1 MNQLSLF
8 PIDSSVATD
17 GPFSSPIEASLV
29 GNPFQKMMDRMMQ
42 KVPPAKDTPPALSH
56 HTGSFIKTI
65 KDYRADALP
74 VRPIT
79 IVAKEVK
86 PAPTEPTHF
95 FAKLSD
101 SIKQA
106 VQEAGEKYQV
116 PHRLIE
122 SIIHTESGFN
132 PKAHSHAGAIGLMQL
147 MPGTARELGVE
158 NPYDVTQNVDGGVR
172 YFRQMLDRFG
182 QDTKLALA
190 AYNAGPEAVKRYG
203 GIPPYQETQQYVSKV
218 MKHFASE
225 A

>member
-1 MNQLSLF
+1 M
-8 PIDSSVATD
+8 DCD
-17 GPFSSPIEASLV
+17 EAIVRMLV
-29 GNPFQKMMDRMMQ
+29 D
-42 KVPPAKDTPPALSH
+42 
-56 HTGSFIKTI
+56 
-65 KDYRADALP
+65 
-74 VRPIT
+74 
-79 IVAKEVK
+79 
-86 PAPTEPTHF
+86 
-95 FAKLSD
+95 
-101 SIKQA
+101 
-106 VQEAGEKYQV
+106 
-116 PHRLIE
+116 
-122 SIIHTESGFN
+122 
-132 PKAHSHAGAIGLMQL
+132 AGAIGLMQL